1 MRAESAVESMN
12 ATPPR
17 STTTALTPSFSTA
30 RSTAYWNLGT
40 VWRSIS
46 PRTETMEYPLACSVM
61 LTSKSVPA
69 HSSLESTQSGPW
81 ILAQF
86 VCPVNRLSRMEKRS
100 FLLIFR
106 LMEGR
111 STERV
116 AVFVDGANL
125 YHSIKNYYKGILDY
139 ARLLSAAVGDR
150 KLLRATFYI
159 VEKQE
164 AEEGQGTS
172 ARSFVYNLN
181 KFGYKVRSKPLV
193 VHETLTPE
201 GERTVSHKGD
211 WDIGVVVDMMRL
223 AGHADTYV
231 LVSGDGDYV
240 EAVEYL
246 QSEKG
251 IRIEVIS
258 AGQCT
263 SQALLDVCDTHTD
276 LGDIPDLF
284 RHSRSASQQVG

>member
-1 MRAESAVESMN
+1 METVGKPD
-12 ATPPR
+12 AT
-17 STTTALTPSFSTA
+17 
-30 RSTAYWNLGT
+30 
-40 VWRSIS
+40 
-46 PRTETMEYPLACSVM
+46 
-61 LTSKSVPA
+61 
-69 HSSLESTQSGPW
+69 
-81 ILAQF
+81 
-86 VCPVNRLSRMEKRS
+86 EK
-100 FLLIFR
+100 
-106 LMEGR
+106 
-111 STERV
+111 V

-125 YHSIKNYYKGILDY
+125 YHSIKSYYKGVLDY
-139 ARLLSAAVGDR
+139 NVLLAAATGGR

-164 AEEGQGTS
+164 ADEISS

-211 WDIGVVVDMMRL
+211 WDIGIVVDMIRL

-246 QSEKG
+246 QSERG
-251 IRIEVIS
+251 IRVEVIS
-258 AGQCT
+258 A
-263 SQALLDVCDTHTD
+263 A
-276 LGDIPDLF
+276 
-284 RHSRSASQQVG
+284 

>member
-1 MRAESAVESMN
+1 
-12 ATPPR
+12 
-17 STTTALTPSFSTA
+17 
-30 RSTAYWNLGT
+30 
-40 VWRSIS
+40 
-46 PRTETMEYPLACSVM
+46 MER
-61 LTSKSVPA
+61 KD
-69 HSSLESTQSGPW
+69 Q
-81 ILAQF
+81 
-86 VCPVNRLSRMEKRS
+86 R
-100 FLLIFR
+100 
-106 LMEGR
+106 
-111 STERV
+111 ERV

-125 YHSIKNYYKGILDY
+125 YHSIKNYYKGVLDY
-139 ARLLSAAVGDR
+139 DRLLAAAVGER

-164 AEEGQGTS
+164 TEESQGTAS

-193 VHETLTPE
+193 VHETLSPE

-223 AGHADTYV
+223 ADHADTYV

-251 IRIEVIS
+251 IRVEVIS
-258 AGQCT
+258 AAQCT
-263 SQALLDVCDTHTD
+263 SQALLDVCDLHTD
-276 LGDIPDLF
+276 LADIPDLF
-284 RHSRSASQQVG
+284 RRPGPSKAVSDQRSAIS